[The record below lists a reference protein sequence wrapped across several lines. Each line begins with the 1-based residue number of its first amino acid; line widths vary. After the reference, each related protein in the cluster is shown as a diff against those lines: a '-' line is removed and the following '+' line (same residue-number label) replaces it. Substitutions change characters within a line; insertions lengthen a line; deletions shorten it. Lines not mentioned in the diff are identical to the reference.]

1 MNYLA
6 HMYLSCSDEDLIIG
20 NMLVDMM
27 SIKRLRELPKQYHK
41 GFELH
46 RLIDSCT
53 DEHPKVKEA
62 VLKLRENHRK
72 YAPVVIDIFYYYVLS
87 LEWERYSE
95 EDIQDFCN
103 GIYEVINKHLQNLPK
118 DIVIRLEK
126 MLADNFLMTCS
137 SPKAVKRVFHLI
149 DSRAKFNNNFS
160 LATKDLLEDY
170 DYFRDNFFKF
180 FPDMIEKAVSH
191 RALY

>member
-27 SIKRLRELPKQYHK
+27 SIKRLRELPGQYHK

-72 YAPVVIDIFYYYVLS
+72 YAPVVIDIFYDYVLS

-103 GIYEVINKHLQNLPK
+103 GIYEVINKHLHNLPK

-137 SPKAVKRVFHLI
+137 SPKAIKRVFDLI

-180 FPDMIEKAVSH
+180 FPDMIEKSVSH
-191 RALY
+191 SSLY

>member
-27 SIKRLRELPKQYHK
+27 NIKRLRELPEQYHK

-46 RLIDSCT
+46 RLIDSYT
-53 DEHPKVKEA
+53 DDHPAVKEA
-62 VLKLRENHRK
+62 TLKLRENHRK
-72 YAPVVIDIFYYYVLS
+72 YAPVVIDIFYDYVLS
-87 LEWERYSE
+87 LEWERYSG

-103 GIYEVINKHLQNLPK
+103 GIYEILKKHLPNLPE
-118 DIVIRLEK
+118 DIVSRLER
-126 MLADNFLMTCS
+126 MIASNFLMTCS
-137 SPKAVKRVFHLI
+137 SPEAIRGVFNI
-149 DSRAKFNNNFS
+149 VDRRARFTNSFS
-160 LATKDLLEDY
+160 LATDDLLEDY

-180 FPDMIEKAVSH
+180 FPDMIEQAGTYCE
-191 RALY
+191 LC

>member
-27 SIKRLRELPKQYHK
+27 NIKRLRELPEQYHK

-53 DEHPKVKEA
+53 DEHPIVKEA

-72 YAPVVIDIFYYYVLS
+72 YAPVVIDIFYDYVLS
-87 LEWERYSE
+87 LEWERYSGK
-95 EDIQDFCN
+95 DIQDFCN
-103 GIYEVINKHLQNLPK
+103 GIYEVINKHLKDLPE

-137 SPKAVKRVFHLI
+137 SPKAIRRVFDLI
-149 DSRAKFNNNFS
+149 DSRAKFTNSFS
-160 LATKDLLEDY
+160 MATNDLLEDY

-180 FPDMIEKAVSH
+180 FPDMIEKALSFSEQH
-191 RALY
+191 

>member
-27 SIKRLRELPKQYHK
+27 SIKRLRELPGQYHK

-72 YAPVVIDIFYYYVLS
+72 YAPVVIDIFYDYVLS

-103 GIYEVINKHLQNLPK
+103 GIYEVINKHLHNLPK

-137 SPKAVKRVFHLI
+137 SPKAIKRVFDLI

-160 LATKDLLEDY
+160 LATKDLLENY

-180 FPDMIEKAVSH
+180 FPDMIEKSVSH
-191 RALY
+191 RSLY

>member
-1 MNYLA
+1 
-6 HMYLSCSDEDLIIG
+6 MYLSCSDEDLIIG

-27 SIKRLRELPKQYHK
+27 SIKRLRELPGQYHK

-72 YAPVVIDIFYYYVLS
+72 YAPVVIDIFYDYVLS

-103 GIYEVINKHLQNLPK
+103 GIYEVINKHLHNLPK

-137 SPKAVKRVFHLI
+137 SPKAIKRVFDLI

-180 FPDMIEKAVSH
+180 FPDMIEKSVSH
-191 RALY
+191 RSLY

>member
-27 SIKRLRELPKQYHK
+27 SIKRLRELPGQYHK

-72 YAPVVIDIFYYYVLS
+72 YAPVVIDIFYDYVLS

-103 GIYEVINKHLQNLPK
+103 GIYEVINKHLHNLPK

-137 SPKAVKRVFHLI
+137 SPKAIKRVFDLI
-149 DSRAKFNNNFS
+149 DIRAKFNNNFS
-160 LATKDLLEDY
+160 LATKDLLENY

-180 FPDMIEKAVSH
+180 FPDMIEKSVSH
-191 RALY
+191 RSLY

>member
-72 YAPVVIDIFYYYVLS
+72 YAPVVIDIFYDYVLS

-137 SPKAVKRVFHLI
+137 SPKAIKRVFDLI

-180 FPDMIEKAVSH
+180 FPDMIDKSVSH
-191 RALY
+191 RSLY